1 MKADIEQ
8 RDWYPVFCVYFP
20 NGDGKYDIPD
30 YLLKR
35 YKKVRKEFDKVQ
47 DLLEK
52 IYIEAI
58 EQNER

>member
-1 MKADIEQ
+1 MKADIDKN
-8 RDWYPVFCVYFP
+8 DWYPVFCIYFP

-30 YLLKR
+30 DVCKR

-52 IYIEAI
+52 IYNGDNS
-58 EQNER
+58 NER